1 MSIITQEF
9 SKCGDV
15 LQWGTFGQPQANF
28 LHLQFQNKYAAQR
41 ALLRNGEIM
50 SPSLI
55 VGVKPLDPRHRRAID
70 EYSLT
75 SGGMVGIA
83 DDQRQQQQ
91 QAFPGFG
98 SGIRPAATLP
108 DRPYRIDAAPA
119 GAMPQPRSSLSKV
132 VEFVF
137 GF

>member
-1 MSIITQEF
+1 
-9 SKCGDV
+9 
-15 LQWGTFGQPQANF
+15 
-28 LHLQFQNKYAAQR
+28 
-41 ALLRNGEIM
+41 M

-75 SGGMVGIA
+75 SGGMVGAA
-83 DDQRQQQQ
+83 DDLQQ

-108 DRPYRIDAAPA
+108 DRPYRIDAAPT